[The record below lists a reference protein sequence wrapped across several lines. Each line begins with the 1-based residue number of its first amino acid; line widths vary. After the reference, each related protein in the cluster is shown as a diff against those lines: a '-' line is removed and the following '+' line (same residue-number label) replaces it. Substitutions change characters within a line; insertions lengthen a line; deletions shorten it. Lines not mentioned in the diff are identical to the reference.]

1 MEIHKEYEDILR
13 EQLARVAKAVD
24 TAMGI
29 VGPGVD
35 GDLAEEKK
43 ALCEAEAEMIAE
55 YAQALERKEKELIAE
70 LQKAII
76 YYGGKI
82 AATQTLLR
90 QLGRDEQKMLNIKS
104 ALRSE
109 EMKELREKC
118 RI

>member
-1 MEIHKEYEDILR
+1 MEINKEYEDILR

-29 VGPGVD
+29 SGPNVE
-35 GDLAEEKK
+35 GDLSEEKK
-43 ALCEAEAEMIAE
+43 ALCDAEAEMIAE
-55 YAQALERKEKELIAE
+55 YANLLEKKEKELIAE

-90 QLGRDEQKMLNIKS
+90 QLGRDEQRMVNIKT
-104 ALRSE
+104 ALRND
-109 EMKELREKC
+109 ELRKDREKSQ
-118 RI
+118 I

>member
-29 VGPGVD
+29 AGPGVNE
-35 GDLAEEKK
+35 DLAEEKK
-43 ALCEAEAEMIAE
+43 ALCDAEAEMISE
-55 YAQALERKEKELIAE
+55 YADLLEKREKELHAE
-70 LQKAII
+70 LKKAII

-104 ALRSE
+104 ALRNE
-109 EMKELREKC
+109 EMKEQREKC